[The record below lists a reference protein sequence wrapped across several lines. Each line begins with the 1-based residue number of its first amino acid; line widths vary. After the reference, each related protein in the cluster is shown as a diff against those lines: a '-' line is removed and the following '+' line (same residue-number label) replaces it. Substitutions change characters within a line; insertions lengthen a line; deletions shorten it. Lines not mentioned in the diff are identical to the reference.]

1 MTTALAFPVTKISES
16 KLTNTPFDKLV
27 FGKDFSDY
35 MLEAD
40 YKNGEWTN
48 VEIKPF
54 GAISFLPSMVA
65 LHYGQAIFEGIKAYK
80 HADGNAYIFRPY
92 DNYKRFN
99 ISAKRMQMPEVPEEI
114 FIDGLRQLIELEKD
128 WIPAKPD
135 HSLYIRPVMFAT
147 EEAIGVR
154 PSNSYKFLI
163 LLSPTGPY
171 YATPMKILVE
181 ETYTR
186 AAPGGVG
193 FAKNAGNYAASLQA
207 AQKAKELGYDQVL
220 WTDAFEH
227 KWLQEVGTMNVFF
240 VIDNAVV
247 TPSLDEGTILPGVTR
262 DSAIQI
268 LSDMGLQVEER
279 NISIDELIAAYEGGK
294 YIEVFGTGT
303 AATISYIKELLYKD
317 YSMYFDTAKWKVAP
331 ELKQRLTAIREGN
344 NEDKYGW
351 LMPV

>member
-1 MTTALAFPVTKISES
+1 MTTAFATFPVTKISES
-16 KLTNTPFDKLV
+16 KLQHTDFEKLV

-40 YKNGEWTN
+40 WSNGEWAS

-54 GAISFLPSMVA
+54 QPISFFPSMVA

-80 HADGNAYIFRPY
+80 HEDGNAYIFRPY
-92 DNYKRFN
+92 DNWKRFN
-99 ISAKRMQMPEVPEEI
+99 NSAKRMQMPEVPEEI
-114 FIDGLRQLIELEKD
+114 FIDGLRQLVALEKA
-128 WIPAKPD
+128 WIPAKRD

-163 LLSPTGPY
+163 LLSPTSFY

-207 AQKAKELGYDQVL
+207 ADAARRGRLGR
-220 WTDAFEH
+220 
-227 KWLQEVGTMNVFF
+227 
-240 VIDNAVV
+240 
-247 TPSLDEGTILPGVTR
+247 SR
-262 DSAIQI
+262 DWFQSWREA
-268 LSDMGLQVEER
+268 DGADGLNR
-279 NISIDELIAAYEGGK
+279 ADIG
-294 YIEVFGTGT
+294 
-303 AATISYIKELLYKD
+303 
-317 YSMYFDTAKWKVAP
+317 
-331 ELKQRLTAIREGN
+331 
-344 NEDKYGW
+344 
-351 LMPV
+351 